1 MANIVLLG
9 APGAGKDTLALQL
22 QSRFSC
28 KLITPGAIF
37 RREADLG
44 TPLGLKAKNEYWGKG
59 HLCPD
64 EITNQLIKN
73 TVERLAKN
81 KAEHTIFNGYP
92 RRLSQAEF
100 LQGICP
106 IDLVLNL
113 SVTRETAINRLLAR
127 RREDDTKEIIEQR
140 FQAYHDNNSDIVQYY
155 KELGV
160 YASVNANQLIPR
172 VLKAALGALNQLGEK
187 Q

>member
-22 QSRFSC
+22 QDRYSC
-28 KLITPGAIF
+28 RLISPGAIF

-59 HLCPD
+59 NLCPD
-64 EITNQLIKN
+64 EITNELVRS
-73 TVERLAKN
+73 TLERLAKS
-81 KAEHTIFNGYP
+81 KVEHTIFNGYP

-100 LQGICP
+100 LQEISP
-106 IDLVLNL
+106 IDLALDL
-113 SVTRETAINRLLAR
+113 SVTKETAVSRLLTR
-127 RREDDTKEIIEQR
+127 RRVDDTKEAIEQR
-140 FQAYHDNNSDIVQYY
+140 FQAYLENNSDIVQYY

-160 YASVNANQLIPR
+160 YTSINANQLIPR
-172 VLKAALGALNQLGEK
+172 VLKVALGKLNQLGEK